1 MKFSIS
7 KPLQKS
13 MNYSTAE
20 ISHATFLRMLW
31 TSMKTIPMN
40 RDCFEPKYDLTEVFG
55 TEVVKWTSVRD
66 YLAPHVYFHSSK
78 TGVFNGK
85 KLES

>member
-1 MKFSIS
+1 
-7 KPLQKS
+7 
-13 MNYSTAE
+13 
-20 ISHATFLRMLW
+20 
-31 TSMKTIPMN
+31 MKTITMN